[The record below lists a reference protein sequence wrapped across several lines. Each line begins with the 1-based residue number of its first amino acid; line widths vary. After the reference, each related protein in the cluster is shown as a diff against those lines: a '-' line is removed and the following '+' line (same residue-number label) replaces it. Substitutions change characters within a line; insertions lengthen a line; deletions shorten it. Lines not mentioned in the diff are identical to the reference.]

1 MGRLTRAVPERSSST
16 NVIWNRGRSEAPSCF
31 SDLGYL
37 HQMLT
42 HEHYYSNHGNGCRRT
57 TLLYSVSLSLVTMSI
72 NVLYA
77 CLPLYGDTVLCAVS
91 IGWQRDLVTSA
102 DDLFQR
108 WLPIKFSIKSK
119 IHVIRFGAFQGRT
132 PAFVKQLLQQH
143 GPNRNLR
150 SSDQGLLVSPCSRLK
165 TKGGC
170 AFEVVAPKLW
180 ESLPL
185 DLWCVETVDTFK
197 KQLKTHL
204 VRLALVSFALDFL
217 FWGWS

>member
-1 MGRLTRAVPERSSST
+1 MSCTPAYHRTETLSYVL
-16 NVIWNRGRSEAPSCF
+16 SE
-31 SDLGYL
+31 
-37 HQMLT
+37 
-42 HEHYYSNHGNGCRRT
+42 
-57 TLLYSVSLSLVTMSI
+57 
-72 NVLYA
+72 
-77 CLPLYGDTVLCAVS
+77 
-91 IGWQRDLVTSA
+91 RDLVTSA
-102 DDLFQR
+102 DDLLQR
-108 WLPIKFSIKSK
+108 WLPIKFRIKSK

-132 PAFVKQLLQQH
+132 PALLKKLLQQH

-185 DLWCVETVDTFK
+185 DLCCVETVDTFK

-204 VRLALVSFALDFL
+204 VRLALVSFALDFFFVLILNVFICVIL
-217 FWGWS
+217 FFYYKALASSTFPG